1 MDNIN
6 IDAVVGNDPAP
17 LETLLNCLNDP
28 ATAGRAVALWDE
40 CLALRSDLLLPKVL
54 TLIETCSDTDTRNL
68 CIARLHTALANVDIW
83 NALASTSKVI
93 IRRVL
98 LHLVKGYG
106 VDLTTKESVSNILLD
121 VIGHGSLVDWA
132 AEFGEFVLDCLKSES
147 NLVQDLYFKIFRA
160 YRREIVDR
168 VLLSNPNLLNR
179 IHDELQVLLQ
189 HHSEAIKCAAVTAL
203 VNFMFVF
210 NQEDHTDISVFRD
223 LAHLIVSGLFKMAK
237 FLDHADCSDVLCLLL
252 RFDPDFFTLSR
263 PILNHI
269 VQDLISIG
277 RYLTFPKK
285 LRFEALSLIVHT
297 TDTHMGADPTFV
309 KRYVPQFYSLLH
321 VFMTNHL
328 EDTEHADQ
336 QLDYIAARDILSH
349 FISRVGFNAFMFADF
364 AMKGLLHSPAW
375 TGNYTVAVTA
385 SFLAPTITKS
395 DVKYELEVWSL
406 VEMLTKM
413 IRKDEHLKVLV
424 VAYKAINELAEKL
437 RTFWSSL
444 FARFVKE
451 VRPLVLEK
459 FRKKNLPIQLK
470 EVLTDAMVKVNA
482 SRGRVDEF
490 GKATSYLKRIV
501 RIAGL
506 TVGFIVDLARKFS
519 SELQF
524 SSTYLCVLKL
534 VSSVVMMHFFDQE
547 RTIQGDSL
555 SGFFFYTREPQKSL
569 LEFIYEANII

>member
-1 MDNIN
+1 MI
-6 IDAVVGNDPAP
+6 PQL
-17 LETLLNCLNDP
+17 LEEQLHYGMN
-28 ATAGRAVALWDE
+28 V

-121 VIGHGSLVDWA
+121 VIGHGSLADWA

-203 VNFMFVF
+203 
-210 NQEDHTDISVFRD
+210 
-223 LAHLIVSGLFKMAK
+223 MAK

-277 RYLTFPKK
+277 
-285 LRFEALSLIVHT
+285 
-297 TDTHMGADPTFV
+297 
-309 KRYVPQFYSLLH
+309 
-321 VFMTNHL
+321 
-328 EDTEHADQ
+328 
-336 QLDYIAARDILSH
+336 
-349 FISRVGFNAFMFADF
+349 
-364 AMKGLLHSPAW
+364 
-375 TGNYTVAVTA
+375 
-385 SFLAPTITKS
+385 
-395 DVKYELEVWSL
+395 
-406 VEMLTKM
+406 
-413 IRKDEHLKVLV
+413 
-424 VAYKAINELAEKL
+424 
-437 RTFWSSL
+437 
-444 FARFVKE
+444 
-451 VRPLVLEK
+451 
-459 FRKKNLPIQLK
+459 
-470 EVLTDAMVKVNA
+470 
-482 SRGRVDEF
+482 
-490 GKATSYLKRIV
+490 
-501 RIAGL
+501 
-506 TVGFIVDLARKFS
+506 
-519 SELQF
+519 
-524 SSTYLCVLKL
+524 
-534 VSSVVMMHFFDQE
+534 
-547 RTIQGDSL
+547 
-555 SGFFFYTREPQKSL
+555 
-569 LEFIYEANII
+569 